1 MRLYWRKR
9 VRACL
14 VLLVLSWVLV
24 SSGEQTSKA
33 FNVEDEFLTQ
43 GLRQIF
49 LELQPVALVTP
60 EGLRVWQSFLGQD
73 PDDTYKEDMLF
84 IIIRDAAEESLL
96 LIQVQK
102 MRRHPDN
109 PRLQSGL
116 EARSVSA
123 IIKREKVVIENC
135 DFSSEELGRLIPE
148 MLQSIREKKK
158 MLGIKIHFVAKE

>member
-1 MRLYWRKR
+1 MQLWQRNRAR
-9 VRACL
+9 VWL
-14 VLLVLSWVLV
+14 VILFLSWAL
-24 SSGEQTSKA
+24 SFYGEQKSKA
-33 FNVEDEFLTQ
+33 FRGHEEFLTH

-109 PRLQSGL
+109 PRWQSGL
-116 EARSVSA
+116 EARSVA
-123 IIKREKVVIENC
+123 AVIKGEKVVIENC
-135 DFSSEELGRLIPE
+135 DFSPEELGRLIPD